1 MNLLFVH
8 GFMGSALNW
17 STVRSKVDS
26 LAKESGLQL
35 KPYAVDLLGHSSRRS
50 SKPLSSFSSA
60 HEALCEELFEDIKG
74 LGPVVAVGHSFGL
87 RPLLLL
93 AQKRPELIPT
103 LIVEDASP
111 ELSPQSC
118 SFLLKIL
125 ETTPTP
131 FRTRESAREYFDKN
145 YPTQVARFLLSN
157 IRSLQDPEINDWR
170 FDRPFLEVLLG
181 EAQTM
186 PLWDQ
191 WQEYTGESFLITGE
205 KSELF
210 AHPSVL
216 QKMTEKRLPRR
227 LLHYQIKDS
236 GHWIHADKQE
246 DFCRVLVKI
255 LSSVNNSI

>member
-17 STVRSKVDS
+17 STVRSKVET

-35 KPYAVDLLGHSSRRS
+35 KTHAVDLLGHSSRRS
-50 SKPLSSFSSA
+50 SKPLTSFSSA

-93 AQKRPELIPT
+93 AQKRPDLIPT

-118 SFLLKIL
+118 SLLLKIL
-125 ETTPTP
+125 QTTPTP
-131 FRTRESAREYFDKN
+131 FRTRESAREYFDKH
-145 YPTQVARFLLSN
+145 YPPQIARFLLSN
-157 IRSLQDPEINDWR
+157 IRSLQNPEINDWR
-170 FDRPFLEVLLG
+170 FDRPFLEALLQ
-181 EAQTM
+181 EAQPR

-191 WQEYTGESFLITGE
+191 WQEYPGESFLITGE

-216 QKMTEKRLPRR
+216 ETMTEKRFPRK

-246 DFCRVLVKI
+246 DFCQVLVKI
-255 LSSVNNSI
+255 LSSIKDSV